1 MFVIPSSRHPV
12 TKESVMSSTPSRYV
26 IGIDLGT
33 TNCSLAYVDTG
44 AGEEA
49 ARPADLPIPQI
60 VQPGVVE
67 ERPLLPSFLYLPGAN
82 ELPAGSLKLPWD
94 ANRDYAVGEFA
105 RQQGS
110 LVPTRLVSSAK
121 SWLCHSGIDRR
132 AAVLPWKAPEGTRR
146 ISPLDATTRYLRHFV
161 EAWNYVMA

>member
-1 MFVIPSSRHPV
+1 MAL
-12 TKESVMSSTPSRYV
+12 SRYV
-26 IGIDLGT
+26 VGIDLGT
-33 TNCSLAYVDTG
+33 TNSALAYVDTG
-44 AGEEA
+44 AGGSEDVTLA
-49 ARPADLPIPQI
+49 QLPVPQV
-60 VQPGVVE
+60 VQPGTVE

-94 ANRDYAVGEFA
+94 PGRDYAVGEFA

-132 AAVLPWKAPEGTRR
+132 AAVLPWKAPDTVRKV
-146 ISPLDATTRYLRHFV
+146 SPLDA
-161 EAWNYVMA
+161 

>member
-1 MFVIPSSRHPV
+1 
-12 TKESVMSSTPSRYV
+12 MSSTPSRYV
-26 IGIDLGT
+26 VGIDLGT

-44 AGEEA
+44 AGED
-49 ARPADLPIPQI
+49 ARPADLPIPQV

-121 SWLCHSGIDRR
+121 SWLCHTGIDRKGP
-132 AAVLPWKAPEGTRR
+132 VLPWKGPEGGRR
-146 ISPLDATTRYLRHFV
+146 ISPLEANTLYLKHLV
-161 EAWNYVMA
+161 EAWNYQLARDLPD